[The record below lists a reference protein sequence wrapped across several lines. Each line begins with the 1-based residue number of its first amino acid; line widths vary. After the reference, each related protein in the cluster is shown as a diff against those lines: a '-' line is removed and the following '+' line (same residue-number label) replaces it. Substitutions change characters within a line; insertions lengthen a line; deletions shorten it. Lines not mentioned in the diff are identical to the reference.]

1 MDIQLQQ
8 ILTHALGFLIVLWLL
23 KRYAWKPLLAL
34 MEERRTRIA
43 DEFKKIE
50 QQHTKVDELTA
61 EYHGKLK
68 EIDAERR
75 VKLVEAVNEGK
86 KIAEEIKVAAR
97 DEARDIT
104 AKAKADA
111 EREVSKAKVQLKN
124 DMIAM
129 TLTAVER
136 LIKERLDD
144 SKHRELIGSFIDN
157 VEKA

>member
-50 QQHTKVDELTA
+50 QQHAKVDELSA
-61 EYHGKLK
+61 EYQGKLK

-104 AKAKADA
+104 AKAKSDA
-111 EREVSKAKVQLKN
+111 EREVAKAKVQLKN
-124 DMIAM
+124 DMIAL
-129 TLTAVER
+129 TVTAVER

>member
-34 MEERRTRIA
+34 MEERRARIA

-50 QQHTKVDELTA
+50 QEQAKVGELTA
-61 EYHGKLK
+61 EYQGKLK

-111 EREVSKAKVQLKN
+111 EREIAKAKVQLKN
-124 DMIAM
+124 DMVAM
-129 TLTAVER
+129 TVTAVER

>member
-8 ILTHALGFLIVLWLL
+8 ILTHAFGFLIVLWLL

-43 DEFKKIE
+43 DEFKRIE
-50 QQHTKVDELTA
+50 QEQARINELAA
-61 EYHGKLK
+61 EYQGKLK

-75 VKLVEAVNEGK
+75 AKLIEAVNEGK
-86 KIAEEIKVAAR
+86 RIAEEIRVAAR
-97 DEARDIT
+97 EEARDIT

-111 EREVSKAKVQLKN
+111 QREVAKAKVQLKN
-124 DMIAM
+124 DMVAM

-136 LIKERLDD
+136 LIKERLDE
-144 SKHRELIGSFIDN
+144 SKHHELIGSFIDN